1 MEESES
7 RLVGKKKGKT
17 TKEEELCYEQQEG
30 FFCRETAIKN
40 LLTFY
45 VISDWAYFIL

>member
-7 RLVGKKKGKT
+7 RLVGKKGRKT
-17 TKEEELCYEQQEG
+17 TKKLCCCMSNRTG
-30 FFCRETAIKN
+30 FFVCETAIKN
-40 LLTFY
+40 LLTVY